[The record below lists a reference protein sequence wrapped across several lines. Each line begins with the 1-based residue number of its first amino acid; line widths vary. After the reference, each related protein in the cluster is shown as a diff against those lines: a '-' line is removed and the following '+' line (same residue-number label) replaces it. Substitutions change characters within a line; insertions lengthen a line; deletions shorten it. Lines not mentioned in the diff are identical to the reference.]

1 MTIKD
6 RELFVHCQDAKPQV
20 IHADG
25 DERLRDVLVRAGVI
39 QEGKHDLLIFV
50 SESDAELLKS
60 SDTKD
65 GIDNHDPVDANLPIE
80 KLGTQQRHIHCY
92 GCRHVAVDVN
102 FGGRRAVEVLAGHD
116 GRCRPAVGTQETPYR
131 RRRRRRLHPARL
143 SHRRAALDSTSTLAN
158 CVGDMF
164 ALLRLGQGSHAAGVK
179 AWSPPI
185 SASLK

>member
-102 FGGRRAVEVLAGHD
+102 FGGQTEQWKFSPATTVGVVTRWARRKLRIDDAAAADYILRVCRTDEQPRSDKYLGELVSATCSLCFDLVKEV
-116 GRCRPAVGTQETPYR
+116 TP
-131 RRRRRRLHPARL
+131 
-143 SHRRAALDSTSTLAN
+143 
-158 CVGDMF
+158 
-164 ALLRLGQGSHAAGVK
+164 QG
-179 AWSPPI
+179 
-185 SASLK
+185 

>member
-80 KLGTQQRHIHCY
+80 KLRTQQRHIHCY

-102 FGGRRAVEVLAGHD
+102 FGGQTEQWKFSPATTVGVVTRWARRKLRIDAAAAADYILRVCRTDEQPRSDKYLGELVSATCSLCFDLVKEV
-116 GRCRPAVGTQETPYR
+116 TP
-131 RRRRRRLHPARL
+131 
-143 SHRRAALDSTSTLAN
+143 
-158 CVGDMF
+158 
-164 ALLRLGQGSHAAGVK
+164 QG
-179 AWSPPI
+179 
-185 SASLK
+185 

>member
-102 FGGRRAVEVLAGHD
+102 FGGQTEQWKFSPATTVGVVTRWARRKLRIDAAAAADYILRVCRTDEQPRSDKYLGELVSATCSLCFDLVKEV
-116 GRCRPAVGTQETPYR
+116 TP
-131 RRRRRRLHPARL
+131 
-143 SHRRAALDSTSTLAN
+143 
-158 CVGDMF
+158 
-164 ALLRLGQGSHAAGVK
+164 QG
-179 AWSPPI
+179 
-185 SASLK
+185 

>member
-6 RELFVHCQDAKPQV
+6 REIFVHCQDAKPQV
-20 IHADG
+20 IHTDG

-102 FGGRRAVEVLAGHD
+102 FGGQTEQWKFSPATTVGVVTRWARRKLRIDDAAAADYILRVCRTDEQPRSDKYLGELVSATCSLCFDLVKEV
-116 GRCRPAVGTQETPYR
+116 TP
-131 RRRRRRLHPARL
+131 
-143 SHRRAALDSTSTLAN
+143 
-158 CVGDMF
+158 
-164 ALLRLGQGSHAAGVK
+164 QG
-179 AWSPPI
+179 
-185 SASLK
+185 